1 MLSAPNFFRC
11 FAVAFLTCLVVTFG
25 LPAHAQSKIV
35 ALVNDEPITSYELN
49 QRTKLLKLTT
59 RTGSRSKAL
68 QELIEEKLKLRE
80 AKRRGINPA
89 PQEVDN
95 AFASIASRTK
105 MSPSQLGQA
114 LSKSGVSPEALKS
127 RLRAELAWART
138 VRARF
143 RGTVRVEEADVLASA
158 RARGDMGRSVKE
170 FTLKQVIFIVP
181 NGSSD
186 SETAK
191 IKKQAQRFH
200 PTIAGCD
207 AVLAQIQ
214 GMRDVVVKT
223 VGRRDES
230 QLSGPLLEKLN
241 ALQVSQATEPAPI
254 KEGFE
259 MLVICNIREVASD
272 TAALDEVRTEMMD
285 KEGQLLARRYI
296 RDLRQDAVIDIR

>member
-1 MLSAPNFFRC
+1 MLSVPYFFRSLA
-11 FAVAFLTCLVVTFG
+11 FAVLACLFVSVGFS
-25 LPAHAQSKIV
+25 AHAQSKIV
-35 ALVNDEPITSYELN
+35 ALVNDDPITSYELD

-68 QELIEEKLKLRE
+68 KELIEEKLKLGE
-80 AKRRGINPA
+80 AKRRGINPT
-89 PQEVDN
+89 PQEVDS
-95 AFASIASRTK
+95 AFASIATRTK

-114 LSKSGVSPEALKS
+114 LSKSGVSANALKS

-143 RGTVRVEEADVLASA
+143 RGTVKVEEAEVVASA
-158 RARGDMGRSVKE
+158 RARGDTERQVRE

-181 NGSSD
+181 KGSSD
-186 SETAK
+186 SDRSA
-191 IKKQAQRFH
+191 IKKRAERFR

-207 AVLAQIQ
+207 AVLDQIE

-230 QLSGPLLEKLN
+230 QLSGPLLERLSP
-241 ALQVSQATEPAPI
+241 LQIGQSTEPAPI

-259 MLVICNIREVASD
+259 MLIICNIREIASD
-272 TAALDEVRTEMMD
+272 TAALDEIRTEMMD

>member
-1 MLSAPNFFRC
+1 MLSVPSIFRG
-11 FAVAFLTCLVVTFG
+11 FAFALLTSAVVLLS
-25 LPAHAQSKIV
+25 LPANAQSRIV
-35 ALVNDEPITSYELN
+35 AVVNDDPITSYELD

-68 QELIEEKLKLRE
+68 DELVEEKLKLRE
-80 AKRRGINPA
+80 AQRRGINPT
-89 PQEVDN
+89 PQEVDS
-95 AFASIASRTK
+95 AFASIAGRTK
-105 MSPSQLGQA
+105 MSPAQLGQA

-143 RGTVRVEEADVLASA
+143 RGTVKVEEAEVLASA
-158 RARGDMGRSVKE
+158 RARGEIEQMVKE

-181 NGSSD
+181 EGSSD
-186 SETAK
+186 ADAAAV
-191 IKKQAQRFH
+191 KKRAERFQ

-207 AVLAQIQ
+207 AVLAQTN
-214 GMRDVVVKT
+214 GMRDVVVKS

-230 QLSGPLLEKLN
+230 QLSGPLLERLN
-241 ALQVSQATEPAPI
+241 TLDVGLSTEPSRI
-254 KEGFE
+254 DEGFE
-259 MLVICNIREVASD
+259 ILVICNIREIASD

-296 RDLRQDAVIDIR
+296 RDLRQDAVIEIR

>member
-1 MLSAPNFFRC
+1 MLSAPYFFRG
-11 FAVAFLTCLVVTFG
+11 FAIAMLACMFVSLG
-25 LPAHAQSKIV
+25 LPAQAQSKIV
-35 ALVNDEPITSYELN
+35 ALVNDAPITSYELD

-59 RTGSRSKAL
+59 RTGSRSNAL
-68 QELIEEKLKLRE
+68 KELIEEKLKLGE
-80 AKRRGINPA
+80 SKRRGIVPT
-89 PQEVDN
+89 PQEVDS

-105 MSPSQLGQA
+105 MSPAQLGQA
-114 LSKSGVSPEALKS
+114 LSKSGVSANALKS

-143 RGTVRVEEADVLASA
+143 RGTVKVEEAEVVASA
-158 RARGDMGRSVKE
+158 RARGDTESQVKE

-181 NGSSD
+181 KGSSD
-186 SETAK
+186 SDKNA
-191 IKKQAQRFH
+191 IKKRAERFQ

-207 AVLAQIQ
+207 AILAQIE

-230 QLSGPLLEKLN
+230 QLSGPLLERLN
-241 ALQVSQATEPAPI
+241 TLQVSQSTKPAPI

-259 MLVICNIREVASD
+259 MLIVCNIREIASD
-272 TAALDEVRTEMMD
+272 AAALDEVRTEMMD

-296 RDLRQDAVIDIR
+296 RDLRQDAVIEIR

>member
-1 MLSAPNFFRC
+1 MLSVPNIFRGFA
-11 FAVAFLTCLVVTFG
+11 FAVLTCVFVSLSI
-25 LPAHAQSKIV
+25 PAQAQSKIV
-35 ALVNDEPITSYELN
+35 ALVNDEPITSYELD

-68 QELIEEKLKLRE
+68 EELIEEKLKLKE
-80 AKRRGINPA
+80 AQRRGINPS
-89 PQEVDN
+89 PQEVDS

-114 LSKSGVSPEALKS
+114 LGKSGVSPEALKS

-143 RGTVRVEEADVLASA
+143 RGTVNVEEADVLASA
-158 RARGDMGRSVKE
+158 RSRGDMERSVKE

-181 NGSSD
+181 KDASD
-186 SETAK
+186 SEAAAV
-191 IKKQAQRFH
+191 KKKAQRFH

-207 AVLAQIQ
+207 AVLSQTQ
-214 GMRDVVVKT
+214 SMRDVVVKT

-230 QLSGPLLEKLN
+230 QLSGPLLERLTT
-241 ALQVSQATEPAPI
+241 LQVGMSTEPAPI
-254 KEGFE
+254 DEGFE
-259 MLVICNIREVASD
+259 MLVICNIREIASD

-296 RDLRQDAVIDIR
+296 RDLRQDAVIEIR

>member
-1 MLSAPNFFRC
+1 MLSVPNIFRGFA
-11 FAVAFLTCLVVTFG
+11 FAVLTCVFVSLSI
-25 LPAHAQSKIV
+25 PAQAQSKIV
-35 ALVNDEPITSYELN
+35 ALVNDEPITSYELD

-68 QELIEEKLKLRE
+68 EELIEEKLKLKE
-80 AKRRGINPA
+80 AQRRGINPS
-89 PQEVDN
+89 PQEVDS

-114 LSKSGVSPEALKS
+114 LGKSGVSPEALKS

-143 RGTVRVEEADVLASA
+143 RGTVNVEEADVLASA
-158 RARGDMGRSVKE
+158 RSRGDMERSVKE

-181 NGSSD
+181 KDASN
-186 SETAK
+186 SEAAAV
-191 IKKQAQRFH
+191 KKKAQRFH

-207 AVLAQIQ
+207 AVLSQTQ

-230 QLSGPLLEKLN
+230 QLSGPLLERLTT
-241 ALQVSQATEPAPI
+241 LQVGMSTEPAPI
-254 KEGFE
+254 DEGFE
-259 MLVICNIREVASD
+259 MLVICNIREIASD

-296 RDLRQDAVIDIR
+296 RDLRQDAVIEIR

>member
-1 MLSAPNFFRC
+1 MLSFPYSLRSVA
-11 FAVAFLTCLVVTFG
+11 FAVLACLFIAAG
-25 LPAHAQSKIV
+25 FSAHAQSKIV
-35 ALVNDEPITSYELN
+35 ALVNDDPITSYELD

-68 QELIEEKLKLRE
+68 KELIEEKLKLRE
-80 AKRRGINPA
+80 AKRRGINPT
-89 PQEVDN
+89 PKEIDD
-95 AFASIASRTK
+95 AFASIAGRTK
-105 MSPSQLGQA
+105 MSPAQLGQA
-114 LSKSGVSPEALKS
+114 LSKSGVSANALKS

-143 RGTVRVEEADVLASA
+143 RGTVKVEEAEVIASA
-158 RARGDMGRSVKE
+158 RARGDAQQQVRE

-181 NGSSD
+181 KGTSD
-186 SETAK
+186 SGRNA
-191 IKKQAQRFH
+191 IKKRADRFR

-207 AVLAQIQ
+207 AVLSQIE
-214 GMRDVVVKT
+214 GMQDVVVKT

-230 QLSGPLLEKLN
+230 QLSGPLLDKLSP
-241 ALQVSQATEPAPI
+241 LQIGQSTEPAPI

-259 MLVICNIREVASD
+259 MLVICNIREIASD
-272 TAALDEVRTEMMD
+272 AAALDEIRTEMMD